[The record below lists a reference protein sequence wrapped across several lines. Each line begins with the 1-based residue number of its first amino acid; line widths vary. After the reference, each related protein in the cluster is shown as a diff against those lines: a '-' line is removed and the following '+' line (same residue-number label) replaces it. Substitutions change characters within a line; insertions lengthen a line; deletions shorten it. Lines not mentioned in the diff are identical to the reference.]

1 MVRRIKQTLAILAIG
16 DGAFE
21 VISPSEHTLLWEAG
35 PEGARKVA
43 RFFAENPNHMRSSAR
58 PR

>member
-1 MVRRIKQTLAILAIG
+1 VVRRIEQTLAILGID
-16 DGAFE
+16 DGAIE
-21 VISPSEHTLLWEAG
+21 VVSPSEHSLLWEAG
-35 PEGARKVA
+35 PEGPRKVA